1 MSNDFGI
8 YDYALSKV
16 SIINSNKGMLLFL
29 FSLYEIDTDE
39 VRFFLSDTE
48 GQNNDEKA
56 IFLHPQSDQLICI
69 PLKDELYEKLVGLDS
84 ILIYEIDWVTGAPLN
99 QYTAHK

>member
-1 MSNDFGI
+1 MANNFGI

-16 SIINSNKGMLLFL
+16 SIIDSKKGMLLFL

-48 GQNNDEKA
+48 GAKKDQKA
-56 IFLHPQSDQLICI
+56 LFLHPQSDQLISI
-69 PLKDELYEKLVGLDS
+69 PLKDELYNKLKEIDTIVV
-84 ILIYEIDWVTGAPLN
+84 YEIDWATGAPIN